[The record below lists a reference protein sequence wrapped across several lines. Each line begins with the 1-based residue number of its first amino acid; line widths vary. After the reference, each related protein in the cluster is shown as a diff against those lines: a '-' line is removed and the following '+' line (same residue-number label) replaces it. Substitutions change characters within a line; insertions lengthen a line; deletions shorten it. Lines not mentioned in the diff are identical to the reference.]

1 MSSCFVQTA
10 VRGMTGSQ
18 RGTNVKKHHLFVKV
32 PPKNSARFEKM
43 VKRNRTLEHEVKVY
57 TELIRDLKR
66 FVKDRVGNEVDFNV
80 PTLYH
85 GCTTKND
92 PGPNGD
98 RSVLV
103 IEDLGQRGNCNNK
116 FSVISIIC
124 KAHLLNAYI
133 LHCSKWNH

>member
-66 FVKDRVGNEVDFNV
+66 FVKDRVGNEVDFNI

-103 IEDLGQRGNCNNK
+103 IEDLGQRGNCP
-116 FSVISIIC
+116 
-124 KAHLLNAYI
+124 H
-133 LHCSKWNH
+133 